1 MYFENIPKIFY
12 DSMNIGRP
20 KVVTNLLR
28 RVSVRANIK
37 ANTLLL
43 DTNTKIEVYNNSAL
57 YNGDKDFYSTAVA
70 ITNREHEE
78 IQQNIKRQI
87 RLLDPVYIEEFK
99 EEYINLI
106 NETSI

>member
-1 MYFENIPKIFY
+1 M
-12 DSMNIGRP
+12 
-20 KVVTNLLR
+20 
-28 RVSVRANIK
+28 
-37 ANTLLL
+37 
-43 DTNTKIEVYNNSAL
+43 VYNNYAL
-57 YNGDKDFYSTAVA
+57 YNGDKDFYRYAVA